1 MAEKK
6 NTYHKIRNCTLY
18 WAHLATPNDKSK
30 KFQVNCTNLSKDDVT
45 ALKKLGLNVTDG
57 KEKGKAEMGMYVIAK
72 ATRPVQVVDAK
83 RNTIEDLS
91 GIGNGTIAHVIINA
105 YDYPDHG
112 NGAGVGCGL
121 QGVQIIEMVE
131 YAAGGGFEEE
141 EGFVADDVAF

>member
-30 KFQVNCTNLSKDDVT
+30 KFQVNATNLSKDDVT
-45 ALKKLGLNVTDG
+45 ALKKLGLTVTDG

-83 RNTIEDLS
+83 RNTIEALI
-91 GIGNGTIAHVIINA
+91 GIGNGTIANVII
-105 YDYPDHG
+105 
-112 NGAGVGCGL
+112 
-121 QGVQIIEMVE
+121 
-131 YAAGGGFEEE
+131 YA
-141 EGFVADDVAF
+141 